1 MLPPPHTLP
10 FLKYLTQLPPSQ
22 YSNKSLSGPHLSGQT
37 LWPLSAFTTWNIR
50 AVWCGGLYVC
60 RPLRWAAA
68 PKSTLQSYRV
78 PAAILAWLQRM
89 TDDGWGGGASTGGCV
104 QRSCLLLRW
113 VPGASASC
121 HGHNVFFFPPIS
133 LWCSLGELVCD
144 TNAAMT
150 GDGSK
155 VNWEA

>member
-1 MLPPPHTLP
+1 MPPPPTLP

-37 LWPLSAFTTWNIR
+37 LWPLSAFTTWDIR
-50 AVWCGGLYVC
+50 AVWCGGDPCGEL
-60 RPLRWAAA
+60 PH
-68 PKSTLQSYRV
+68 QSPRSKV
-78 PAAILAWLQRM
+78 TEFLQRFSLGFR
-89 TDDGWGGGASTGGCV
+89 GWQTMVGGGGASTGGCV

-113 VPGASASC
+113 VPGASSSC